1 MILRPQFRDFK
12 VIGFYLSKL
21 VIGVALFMVLP
32 MAVAFLAREPN
43 PLYDFFI
50 SFLICLIIGAILY
63 IVCYTKE
70 EARWSHGM
78 VVVSLAWVLAA
89 ILGAIPLF
97 LSGHFGSFLD
107 AVFEAMSGFTTSGL
121 TLAQDLGHMSYS
133 HNFWRHLMMFL
144 GGQGIVVIVLAYF
157 VRGASGAFR
166 LYVGEGRDERLL
178 PDIRQTARFIWMVSG
193 VYLVL
198 GTLALGI
205 ILFFEGMPFLKGMFH
220 GACIFM
226 AGFDTGGFAPQ
237 QQNVMYY
244 HSPAFEIGTLIVML
258 LGAINFK
265 LHYVLWTGNR
275 KEIWRNIET
284 RTLFF
289 AIMFAFVLVA
299 LGLSKMHV
307 YPTALA
313 LFHKGFYHLLSAQ
326 TGTGFQ
332 VVYSDQFINEW
343 NGLSLAG
350 LILAMSL
357 GGCICSTTGA
367 IKMLRIGIIAKTFVS
382 DVKRHVSPALA
393 VLVEKM
399 HHIKDSILTD
409 AQMRSACLVTIAY
422 IVVYITGAVI
432 GMLYGYP
439 FVESIFESTSATANV
454 GLSCGITNPAMPDGL
469 KIVYIIQMWAGRLE
483 FMSVFVLIGF
493 VVALIKGK

>member
-1 MILRPQFRDFK
+1 MILRPQFSDFK

-32 MAVAFLAREPN
+32 MAVAFLAKELN

-50 SFLICLIIGAILY
+50 SFLACLILGSILY

-78 VVVSLAWVLAA
+78 VVVSLAWALAA
-89 ILGAIPLF
+89 ILGALPLF
-97 LSGHFGSFLD
+97 LSGHFNSFLD

-121 TLAQDLGHMSYS
+121 TLAQDLGHMSYA

-157 VRGASGAFR
+157 VRGATGAFR

-178 PDIRQTARFIWMVSG
+178 PDIRQTARFIWMVSA

-198 GTLALGI
+198 GTLTLGI
-205 ILFFEGMPFLKGMFH
+205 ILFFEGMPFLKSIFH
-220 GACIFM
+220 GVCIFM
-226 AGFDTGGFAPQ
+226 TGFDTGGFAPQ

-244 HSPAFEIGTLIVML
+244 HSLAFEIGTLMVML

-313 LFHKGFYHLLSAQ
+313 LFRKGFYHLISAQ

-332 VVYSDQFINEW
+332 VVYSDQFVNEW

-367 IKMLRIGIIAKTFVS
+367 IKMLRIGIITKTFIS
-382 DVKRHVSPALA
+382 DVKRHISPALT
-393 VLVEKM
+393 VLIEKM

-422 IVVYITGAVI
+422 IVVYVTGAVI

-439 FVESIFESTSATANV
+439 FVESLFESTSAAANV
-454 GLSCGITNPAMPDGL
+454 GLSCGITNPGMPDGL
-469 KIVYIIQMWAGRLE
+469 KIVYIVQMWAGRLE